1 MNKRNS
7 RFFGRLALVVLGSLV
22 LAGCGTKAYEDRV
35 EKGMGALRTAQMYIG
50 ISPEFTE
57 IPGTNVKLRLPKFI
71 DGNAKAYNDQ
81 SAEPNAQG
89 PVNPGRLN
97 PPFLKIPGL
106 RVTYEVAGFD
116 SKMNQGANVY
126 LYLAALPAADAVV
139 EGKPV
144 EEWIQT
150 QLATAFPGAQWE
162 EVKLP
167 TPSGPQV
174 DWKMI
179 TAKGNQ
185 AFFDGTL
192 PDSKGLPGMLQLY
205 SKEIDGNQVLIGW
218 RFSENASPSPT
229 DVSRLSVGTAVGAA
243 PANPPAAN

>member
-1 MNKRNS
+1 MSMRHVTLVS
-7 RFFGRLALVVLGSLV
+7 RPVLVVIGLFV

-35 EKGMGALRTAQMYIG
+35 EKGMGALRVAQMYIDV
-50 ISPEFTE
+50 SPTFTE
-57 IPGTNVKLRLPKFI
+57 IPGTTVTLRLPKFV

-126 LYLAALPAADAVV
+126 LYLAALPLADAVV

-150 QLATAFPGAQWE
+150 QLAAAFPGAQWE

-167 TPSGPQV
+167 TQGGPQV
-174 DWKMI
+174 DWKLI
-179 TAKGNQ
+179 AVKGNQ

-192 PDSKGLPGMLQLY
+192 PDSKNLPGIFQLY

-218 RFSENASPSPT
+218 RYSENASPTPT
-229 DVSRLSVGTAVGAA
+229 DVSRLSVGSAVGAA